1 MAKRYLVFLYS
12 KYFFMILASL
22 TLFFV
27 GLDFLQV
34 FKKLPPSANLQVLY
48 LAYKAMS
55 GIDILFPI
63 SLVFAMIS
71 LKISLI
77 RSNELVAFY
86 ALGIGKRA
94 IILPLFLSALG
105 LSGIYLVLHLTSFTY
120 ADEYANNIKKY
131 SSIMSAT
138 KNLFFK
144 YNNSYIYFDRLLPL
158 QRQAKG
164 VRIFEVNGTKI
175 KRVVLASSAD
185 FEQNYWHIPKATVVE
200 RLTDKIV
207 VQKRDLDTLVGYRPK
222 ILDSVYEGKTNIS
235 LLDALYAL
243 KLFQTQKIDTKK
255 LQAVILYHLFYPFFA
270 PLLMIIIFYFVPV
283 SARIANLNLFS
294 FAAILA
300 TLVTWG
306 VLYSLVKLA
315 FAGSLRPE
323 VAIVAPIL
331 LLGGVAYYF
340 YKKF

>member
-12 KYFFMILASL
+12 KYFFLILFSL

-34 FKKLPPSANLQVLY
+34 FKKLPNSANLQVLY
-48 LAYKAMS
+48 LTYKAMN

-86 ALGIGKRA
+86 ALGIGKKA
-94 IILPLFLSALG
+94 IIFPLFITAVALTMV
-105 LSGIYLVLHLTSFTY
+105 YLILHLTSFTY

-131 SSIMSAT
+131 NSVMNTT

-144 YNNSYIYFDRLLPL
+144 YNNSYVYFKRLLPL
-158 QRQAKG
+158 DRSAEG
-164 VRIFEVNGTKI
+164 VRVFEVNGTNIKKI
-175 KRVVLASSAD
+175 VLADHAD
-185 FEQNYWHIPKATVVE
+185 FKQNYWHITKASVIE
-200 RLTDKIV
+200 RLKERISIKETS
-207 VQKRDLDTLVGYRPK
+207 LDTLVGYKPK

-235 LLDALYAL
+235 LLDAIYAL
-243 KLFQTQKIDTKK
+243 KLFQSQKIDISK
-255 LQAVILYHLFYPFFA
+255 LKAVILFHLFYPFFA
-270 PLLMIIIFYFVPV
+270 PLLMIVIFYFVPV

-294 FAAILA
+294 FGAILS
-300 TLVTWG
+300 TLVVWG
-306 VLYSLVKLA
+306 VLYSFVKLA
-315 FAGSLRPE
+315 FAGSLQPE
-323 VAIVAPIL
+323 IAIVAPIL
-331 LLGGVAYYF
+331 ILALIAFYF